1 MRTYL
6 LELGYVLHHEH
17 EASNLLVVSRPEL
30 GIDHLVLGCGEPL
43 LILEQYLLELP
54 APNGDIYQRLLQKNR
69 DIIHGAF
76 VLDESGLKV
85 IYRDTLQLDL
95 LDRAALEAVL
105 NSLALL
111 LSEFG
116 DELIEFSKEGLG
128 DLGGLRSL
136 VDVLP

>member
-1 MRTYL
+1 MTDSYFITIRTYL
-6 LELGYVLHHEH
+6 LELGYELHHEH

-54 APNGDIYQRLLQKNR
+54 APNCDIYQRLLQKNR

-85 IYRDTLQLDL
+85 IYRDTLQLDF
-95 LDRAALEAVL
+95 LDRSALEAVL

-116 DELIEFSKEGLG
+116 DELIEFSK
-128 DLGGLRSL
+128 GG
-136 VDVLP
+136 

>member
-1 MRTYL
+1 MDTPYFTLIHTYL
-6 LELGYVLHHEH
+6 LELGFEVHHSD
-17 EASNLLVVSRPEL
+17 AANCVLVVSRPEW

-43 LILEQYLLELP
+43 LIMEQYLLELP
-54 APNGDIYQRLLQKNR
+54 APNCDIYQRLLQKNR

-85 IYRDTLQLDL
+85 IYRDTLQLDF

-105 NSLALL
+105 NSLALV

-116 DELIEFSKEGLG
+116 DELIEFSKG
-128 DLGGLRSL
+128 
-136 VDVLP
+136 

>member
-1 MRTYL
+1 MTDSYFITIRTYL
-6 LELGYVLHHEH
+6 LELGYAIHHEN

-54 APNGDIYQRLLQKNR
+54 APNCDIYQRLLQKNR

-85 IYRDTLQLDL
+85 IYRDTLQLDF
-95 LDRAALEAVL
+95 LDRSALEAVL

-116 DELIEFSKEGLG
+116 DELIEFSK
-128 DLGGLRSL
+128 GG
-136 VDVLP
+136 